1 MYESMLHLKTSDYV
15 CFLGFFV
22 CLFVCFFF
30 GHKQLRKNTLKVKC
44 EKKENKMQIE
54 HEKVLQNVYFIH
66 LSNYLSFLLS
76 GMRSHSWERGR
87 RNSSKKREKCPKQ
100 KSHINFVHMTF

>member
-1 MYESMLHLKTSDYV
+1 MLHLKTSDYV

-54 HEKVLQNVYFIH
+54 HEKVLQNVYFIQ
-66 LSNYLSFLLS
+66 LSIFPFVRHEIPFL
-76 GMRSHSWERGR
+76 G
-87 RNSSKKREKCPKQ
+87 KRKEKFQ
-100 KSHINFVHMTF
+100 